1 MRKGAWDN
9 QALEEI
15 EIDKDLHI
23 ELLVKSELMLTLGW
37 SLTLKSESRSKLSGD
52 RGGSWVGQVGFKLEV
67 KVVVKVDIR
76 TEEVQAK
83 LLV

>member
-9 QALEEI
+9 QALEVI

-52 RGGSWVGQVGFKLEV
+52 RGGS
-67 KVVVKVDIR
+67 
-76 TEEVQAK
+76 
-83 LLV
+83 

>member
-52 RGGSWVGQVGFKLEV
+52 RGGS
-67 KVVVKVDIR
+67 
-76 TEEVQAK
+76 
-83 LLV
+83 